1 MQKTWSDFGI
11 SGVPTT
17 FSGDRKVKCP
27 KCSHKRQKNPNEPC
41 LSVNGDKGTW
51 NCHHCG
57 WSGCL
62 EQSSETKTYRR
73 PQIKVPES
81 ESMAPDVA
89 KWFAGRGIGVDALHA
104 LKIFST
110 SHWMPAV
117 GKPTLCMAFPFFKN
131 GELVNIKYRD
141 ARKNMA
147 QEKGSEPCMFNID
160 ACRDVETIA
169 ICEGEIDAA
178 TLVECGILPTC
189 SVDNGAPN
197 PDDEKVDGKLACVK
211 NCKEVLDS
219 ADKIILITD
228 KDAPGL
234 RLEKELIKLLGP
246 EKCLQ
251 VRYPAD
257 CKDINDVLMKHG
269 KEAVAKVID
278 GAFPVPVPG
287 LHEFNDYSQDLDRY
301 YNHGAPRGLTT
312 GWDEFDR
319 IFTMAP
325 GTLNVITGI
334 PTSGKSEW
342 CHALIINMIRLHGWR
357 WGLFSPE
364 MLPVEN
370 LIQNFSEKIVG
381 KKFFGKPDDRITFD
395 EFQRAKNFCNE
406 NIKLLI
412 PDEDESVNLDRI
424 LEVARVWIQR
434 YNINGILLDPYNEI
448 EHTRPAFMTE
458 TEYTSFFLGRLR
470 TFARLHKVWVGIV
483 AHPTKLQKDDR
494 TKDYPVPTLYNI
506 SGSANWFNKPDY
518 GLSIW
523 RSLEAKDDTTVE
535 VHVQKAKSKWIGR
548 KGEQKFIWDRN
559 TGRYEVH
566 HEDIEPTGNFNGF
579 NSSQSSLY
587 E

>member
-1 MQKTWSDFGI
+1 MQKIWSDYGI
-11 SGVPTT
+11 KGVPDVFT
-17 FSGDRKVKCP
+17 GDRKVKCP
-27 KCSHKRQKNPNEPC
+27 RCSHKRQKSPNEPC

-62 EQSSETKTYRR
+62 VQLGHSKTYRR
-73 PQIKVPES
+73 PQIKVPET
-81 ESMAPDVA
+81 EQLDQLIV
-89 KWFAGRGIGVDALHA
+89 KWFADRKIEVDTLHE

-110 SHWMPAV
+110 EKWLHAT

-141 ARKNMA
+141 ARKNMT
-147 QEKGSEPCMFNID
+147 QEKDSEPWMFNID
-160 ACRDVETIA
+160 ACREAETIA

-178 TLVECGILPTC
+178 TLVECGLPASC

-211 NCKEVLDS
+211 NCKEILDTAS
-219 ADKIILITD
+219 KIILFTD

-234 RLEKELIKLLGP
+234 RLEKELIKLLSP

-257 CKDINDVLMKHG
+257 CKDVNDVLMKHG
-269 KEAVAKVID
+269 KTSVVKVID
-278 GAFPVPVPG
+278 EAFPVPVPG
-287 LHEFNDYSQDLDRY
+287 LHEFNDYSQELDNY

-312 GWDEFDR
+312 GWDAFDS
-319 IFTMAP
+319 IYTMAP

-370 LIQNFSEKIVG
+370 LIQNFSEKLVE
-381 KKFFGKPDDRITFD
+381 KRFFGKSTERMSYD
-395 EFQRAKNFCNE
+395 EFQKAKNFCSE

-412 PDEDESVNLDRI
+412 PDEDESVNLERI

-448 EHTRPAFMTE
+448 EHTRPSFMTE

-470 TFARLHKVWVGIV
+470 TFARLHKVWIGIV

-494 TKDYPVPTLYNI
+494 TKEYPIPTPYNI
-506 SGSANWFNKPDY
+506 SGSANWFNKSDY
-518 GLSIW
+518 ALSLW
-523 RSLEAKDDTTVE
+523 RSFTTDDTTVE
-535 VHVQKAKSKWIGR
+535 VHVQKAKNKWIGK
-548 KGEQKFIWDRN
+548 KGKQKFTWDKI
-559 TGRYEVH
+559 TGCYKVY
-566 HEDIEPTGNFNGF
+566 HEDIVPTGNFNGF
-579 NSSQSSLY
+579 MSNQSSLY